1 MDSDAVRRTSGPRLI
16 AHDMY
21 RRSSYGSRHP
31 LSIPRVAAAMDLIQ
45 GMGWLRPGQ
54 YIESPVA
61 SFEQICRFHDPDYVI
76 ALIETERTQRA
87 SIETR
92 QRYSIGINNN
102 PIFPEMFQRPATS
115 CGGTLTAAAM
125 LVESGGI
132 VHHLAGGTH
141 HGHRARAGGFCFLN
155 DVVLGILCLLDH
167 GFTRVLYVDL
177 DAHHGDGVENAFS
190 GDPRVLMISIHEEKR
205 WPYTGTVDDRAGGS
219 ARNLPVPRELNDSE
233 FDVLIQAAV
242 LPLARRFAPEATVI
256 QCGADA
262 LADDPMSG
270 LMLSNGAIWKAVQ
283 QLSEVVPRLLVL
295 GGGGY
300 NPWSTARC
308 WAGIWATLNQLDA
321 REIPTATARAVL
333 RDLTWSRS
341 QGRNPPEHWFATIAD
356 PERPGKVRSR
366 IHELVAVTLRP

>member
-1 MDSDAVRRTSGPRLI
+1 MNFSPRLI
-16 AHDMY
+16 AHDIY

-31 LSIPRVAAAMDLIQ
+31 LGIPRVSAAFDLIE

-54 YIESPVA
+54 YVESPLA
-61 SFEQICRFHDPDYVI
+61 SFEQICRFHDPDYVT
-76 ALIETERTQRA
+76 ALMETERTQRA
-87 SIETR
+87 SLETR
-92 QRYSIGINNN
+92 QRYNIGINNN
-102 PIFPEMFQRPATS
+102 PIFPEMFHRPATS
-115 CGGTLTAAAM
+115 CGGTLKAAS
-125 LVESGGI
+125 LLIESGGI

-141 HGHRARAGGFCFLN
+141 HGRRGRAGGFCFLN
-155 DVVLGILCLLDH
+155 DIVLGIFYLLDH
-167 GFTRVLYVDL
+167 GLTRVLYIDL
-177 DAHHGDGVENAFS
+177 DAHHGDGVQSAFS
-190 GDPRVLMISIHEEKR
+190 GDPRVFMISIHEENR
-205 WPYTGTVDDRAGGS
+205 WPFTGMLEDRANGS

-233 FDVLIQAAV
+233 FAV
-242 LPLARRFAPEATVI
+242 LVDEAVMPLADRFAPEALVI

-270 LMLSNGAIWKAVQ
+270 GMLSNGAIWRAVQ
-283 QLSEVVPRLLVL
+283 QITGTASRVLVL

-308 WAGIWATLNQLDA
+308 WAGLWATLNQLDA

-366 IHELVAVTLRP
+366 IHELVAVTLTP